1 MKDPKEIVEHYR
13 HLISSRYKL
22 YGWIAGLIWA
32 SGVMFMVL
40 MDDTPLHRAVSST
53 LQAFGLL
60 MLWYSFR
67 HRYQMLYHF
76 NTRFEDAEERLE
88 KYFISRQTQWD
99 QYALVRIGLMFI
111 LGIAMLLCMLLWKE
125 SAWARIFASLFITL
139 LLALIIKGWMDFND
153 GILRHDI
160 QRSLKD
166 QTSE

>member
-1 MKDPKEIVEHYR
+1 MQDRKEIVEHYR

-40 MDDTPLHRAVSST
+40 IDDSPVHRGISST

-60 MLWYSFR
+60 MLWYTFR
-67 HRYQMLYHF
+67 HRYLMLYHL
-76 NTRFEDAEERLE
+76 NTQFSDPEVRVE
-88 KYFISRQTQWD
+88 KYFHTKQTQWD
-99 QYALVRIGLMFI
+99 RYALVRIGLMFV
-111 LGIAMLLCMLLWKE
+111 LGIAMLIFMLLWKD
-125 SAWARIFASLFITL
+125 SAWARILASLFITL
-139 LLALIIKGWMDFND
+139 LVALIIKGWMDFND

-166 QTSE
+166 QASD

>member
-1 MKDPKEIVEHYR
+1 
-13 HLISSRYKL
+13 
-22 YGWIAGLIWA
+22 
-32 SGVMFMVL
+32 MVL

-111 LGIAMLLCMLLWKE
+111 LLWKE
-125 SAWARIFASLFITL
+125 SAWARIFASLFIAL

>member
-1 MKDPKEIVEHYR
+1 MKDRKEIVEQYR

-40 MDDTPLHRAVSST
+40 IDDSQLHRAISST

-60 MLWYSFR
+60 MVWYSFR

-76 NTRFEDAEERLE
+76 NTRYEDPEVRLE
-88 KYFISRQTQWD
+88 KYFNTKQSRWD
-99 QYALVRIGLMFI
+99 RYAIVRIGLMFI
-111 LGIAMLLCMLLWKE
+111 LGIAMLIFMLLWKD

-160 QRSLKD
+160 QRSLRD

>member
-1 MKDPKEIVEHYR
+1 
-13 HLISSRYKL
+13 
-22 YGWIAGLIWA
+22 
-32 SGVMFMVL
+32 MFMVL
-40 MDDTPLHRAVSST
+40 IDDTQLYRAISST

-60 MLWYSFR
+60 MLWYAFR

-76 NTRFEDAEERLE
+76 HTRYEDAEARLE
-88 KYFISRQTQWD
+88 KYFNSQQSQWD
-99 QYALVRIGLMFI
+99 RYALVRIGLMFI
-111 LGIAMLLCMLLWKE
+111 LGIAMLLSMLLWKE

-160 QRSLKD
+160 QRNLRD

>member
-1 MKDPKEIVEHYR
+1 MKDRKEIVDHYR

-40 MDDTPLHRAVSST
+40 IDDTPLNRGISST

-60 MLWYSFR
+60 MLWYTFR

-76 NTRFEDAEERLE
+76 STRYEDPEERLE
-88 KYFISRQTQWD
+88 KYFNTKQTQWD
-99 QYALVRIGLMFI
+99 HYAIVRIGLMFI
-111 LGIAMLLCMLLWKE
+111 LGIAMLIFMLMWKE
-125 SAWARIFASLFITL
+125 SAWGRIFASLFITL

-160 QRSLKD
+160 KRSLKD

>member
-1 MKDPKEIVEHYR
+1 MKDRKEIVEYYR

-32 SGVMFMVL
+32 SGVMLMVL
-40 MDDTPLHRAVSST
+40 TDDTPLYRGSASS

-67 HRYQMLYHF
+67 HRYLMLYHF
-76 NTRFEDAEERLE
+76 NTRYEDPETRLE
-88 KYFISRQTQWD
+88 KYFTTKQMQWD
-99 QYALVRIGLMFI
+99 RYALLRIGLMFI
-111 LGIAMLLCMLLWKE
+111 LGITMLLLMLLWKE
-125 SAWARIFASLFITL
+125 SAWARISASLFITL
-139 LLALIIKGWMDFND
+139 LLALIIRGWMDFSD

>member
-1 MKDPKEIVEHYR
+1 MKDRKEIVEHYR

-40 MDDTPLHRAVSST
+40 IDDTAVHRGISST

-60 MLWYSFR
+60 MLWYTFR

-76 NTRFEDAEERLE
+76 SSRYEDAEARLE
-88 KYFISRQTQWD
+88 KYFNTKQTQWD
-99 QYALVRIGLMFI
+99 RYAIVRIGLMFI
-111 LGIAMLLCMLLWKE
+111 LGIAMLISMLLWKE

-139 LLALIIKGWMDFND
+139 LLALIIKGWMDFSD

>member
-1 MKDPKEIVEHYR
+1 MQDRREIVEQYR

-32 SGVMFMVL
+32 SGVMLMVFI
-40 MDDTPLHRAVSST
+40 DATPVYRVTSST
-53 LQAFGLL
+53 LQAFGLV

-67 HRYQMLYHF
+67 HRYQMLYYF
-76 NTRFEDAEERLE
+76 NTRNDDPEARLE
-88 KYFISRQTQWD
+88 KYFNSRQSQWD
-99 QYALVRIGLMFI
+99 RYSLVRIGLMFV
-111 LGIAMLLCMLLWKE
+111 LGIAMLLFLLLWKE

-160 QRSLKD
+160 QRSLRD

>member
-1 MKDPKEIVEHYR
+1 MQDRKEIIEQYR

-32 SGVMFMVL
+32 SGVMLMVFI
-40 MDDTPLHRAVSST
+40 DDSPVYQSISST
-53 LQAFGLL
+53 MQAFGLV

-76 NTRFEDAEERLE
+76 NTRYDDAEARLE
-88 KYFISRQTQWD
+88 KYFTSKQSQWD
-99 QYALVRIGLMFI
+99 RYFLLRTGLMFI
-111 LGIAMLLCMLLWKE
+111 LGIAMLLFLLLWKE
-125 SAWARIFASLFITL
+125 SEWTRLFTSLFITL
-139 LLALIIKGWMDFND
+139 VLSLIIKGWLDFND

-160 QRSLKD
+160 MRSLRD

>member
-1 MKDPKEIVEHYR
+1 MKDRKEIVEHYR

-32 SGVMFMVL
+32 SGVILMVL
-40 MDDTPLHRAVSST
+40 MDDTAVYRGISST

-60 MLWYSFR
+60 MAWYSFR
-67 HRYQMLYHF
+67 HRYQMLFHF
-76 NTRFEDAEERLE
+76 NTRYEDAEARLE
-88 KYFISRQTQWD
+88 KYFNTKQSQWD
-99 QYALVRIGLMFI
+99 RYTLVRIGLMFI
-111 LGIAMLLCMLLWKE
+111 LGIAMLLTMLLWKE

-160 QRSLKD
+160 ERSLRD